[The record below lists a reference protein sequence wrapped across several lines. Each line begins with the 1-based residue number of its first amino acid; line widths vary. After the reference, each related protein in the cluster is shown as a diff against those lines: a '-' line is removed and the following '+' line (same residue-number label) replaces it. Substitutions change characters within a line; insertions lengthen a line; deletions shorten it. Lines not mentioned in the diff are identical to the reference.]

1 MTTSLKNKTI
11 KGTIW
16 SFIERFS
23 VQGISFLVM
32 IIMARLLTPSD
43 YGIVGMITIF
53 IAISQ
58 ALVDGGFSQALIR
71 KQNRSEVDN
80 STIFYFNITA
90 GLSLYL
96 ILFVSAPLIA
106 NFYNEPL
113 LVKITRI
120 ISLNIVINS
129 FIVVQRAILTVKID
143 FKTQAK
149 ASLIAAILSGICG
162 IWMAYSGLGLWSIV
176 SYQIIYVLVNC
187 ILLWILSKWRPK
199 LIFSIQS
206 LQELFGFGSRL
217 SISTII
223 DTIYRNMY
231 LLVIGKFF
239 NSSDLGY
246 YTRAQQFAEFPSQN
260 ITSILQRVTYPILCT
275 IQDDK
280 ARLSEAYRKFLRISA
295 YIIFPLMLGLAAL
308 SKPIIIL
315 ILKEQWLFTANILP
329 LLCFALMWYPIH
341 AINLNLLQVEGR
353 SDLLL
358 RTEIIK
364 KIIGVAILIISIP
377 CGIYGICIGLII
389 NSIISLIINTY
400 YTGKLI
406 SVGFF
411 LQMKDLTPIF
421 IISLIMG
428 IIIHII
434 TICLP
439 MAPIFSVLTG
449 LLVGPC
455 IYYLLSRILNLNE
468 LTQLISIFNT
478 SSNK

>member
-80 STIFYFNITA
+80 STIFYFNITV
-90 GLSLYL
+90 GLFLYL

-120 ISLNIVINS
+120 ISLSIVINS
-129 FIVVQRAILTVKID
+129 FVVVQRAILTVKID

-149 ASLIAAILSGICG
+149 ASLIAAILSGISG
-162 IWMAYSGLGLWSIV
+162 IWMAYSGFGLWSIV

-187 ILLWILSKWRPK
+187 ILLWVLSKWRPK

-280 ARLSEAYRKFLRISA
+280 VRLSEAYRKFLRISA

-406 SVGFF
+406 SIGFF

-455 IYYLLSRILNLNE
+455 IYYLLSRILKLNE
-468 LTQLISIFNT
+468 LTQLISILNT